1 MLCQG
6 FTAAASW
13 IASGVGRVP
22 SDETR
27 TPKQSPKKERKVGK
41 VE

>member
-13 IASGVGRVP
+13 IGFGSGVP
-22 SDETR
+22 SDETC
-27 TPKQSPKKERKVGK
+27 TPKQTPKKERKVGK